1 MLAILYWPRN
11 AIRDGIIG
19 MQTATAAGYF
29 LSPQQSH
36 IWLLQQRAESQF
48 SCQVAVQIT
57 GKLDVARLELSLAE
71 LVARHEMLRTVFR
84 RQAGMKTPF
93 QVIQDAAEPK
103 LLISQ
108 DIVTADALMAE
119 HAAVPFD
126 LEHGPILRAALATT
140 ADKQHLLALAL
151 PALCADSAT
160 LSALV
165 TELVGIYANPAAER
179 PEEALRY
186 VQFAQWQGELLQD
199 TEDEAAVE
207 GRKFWAE
214 RAESGEQKIELP
226 QERTSETPGSTGVLE
241 LPVSDAMLAQIQS
254 VALAADGSTRD
265 VLLAAWQA
273 LLMRLT
279 GRSRLAVGVTLAG
292 REYEELAEAIGP
304 IAKVMPIHARFEGNP
319 TFLEAVGQAKAAV
332 EEAAGSQ
339 EYFDPA
345 MGFVEDA
352 PIAFSFTAFGEPV
365 VAAGLQLQVV
375 AEHSLMGGSKLAL
388 HCEEGD
394 GRLKLRF
401 TFDSSRYERGVVDQF
416 AAYFVTLLSAAV
428 ADPKLLVAR
437 LPLLDEAAI
446 ARQAYEWNATQ
457 AEYPQRTM
465 HSLIEDQVARTP
477 DRMAL
482 RCEDRSLSYAE
493 MNRRANQ
500 LAHHLRGM
508 GVGAGSLVGLCVDR
522 SENMIVA
529 VLAIHKAGGAYVP
542 LSADFPKAR
551 LAQQLAGA
559 VILITE
565 QALKDSMPDQFG
577 DAVAG
582 PVICLDT
589 DAATWA
595 SAPETNLVDLAT
607 PDDLAYV
614 IYTSGSTGMP
624 KGVGVRHRNLVNYTW
639 AIAGQLKLADVPDGL
654 QFATVST
661 LLADLGNTCIYPSLV
676 SGGGL
681 HVIPYEV
688 GTDSAAMAEY
698 QSKYP
703 VDVLKIVPSHLR
715 ALLQS
720 PDRTKVLPRKYL
732 ITGGE
737 ALTTSLVAEIAAC
750 GAGCALI
757 NHYGPTETTVGSL
770 TQPLS
775 ALGHTPKLTIPIG
788 RPIAN
793 TQVYVLDPVLQ
804 LVPEGVTGELFIS
817 GAGVSAGY
825 VGQPR
830 LTEERFIA
838 NPFVAGA
845 TMYRT
850 GDLARYVP
858 GTGGAIEFLGRAD
871 DQVKVRGFRIELG
884 EIEAAMLKL
893 PGVRQAVVLAHQESV
908 DLDKQLVAYAIAN
921 AGDVV
926 TGEQL
931 RERLRRLL
939 PEYMVPV
946 KVILLEKLPLT
957 LNGKIDRKALP
968 DANAVSFQRPYIP
981 PSTPTER
988 GIATIWEEVLRRQN
1002 VSADANFFE
1011 LGGHSLTATQVVSR
1025 IRQQFSISLALRTL
1039 FECPVLTALAAA
1051 VDAAGP
1057 ASVAA
1062 AAPIRRA
1069 SREAYRVPIE

>member
-1 MLAILYWPRN
+1 
-11 AIRDGIIG
+11 
-19 MQTATAAGYF
+19 MQTPTTAGYF

-48 SCQVAVQIT
+48 SCQIAVQIQ
-57 GKLDVARLELSLAE
+57 GKLDVARLESSLAE

-93 QVIQDAAEPK
+93 QVILEESAPK
-103 LLISQ
+103 WVISQ
-108 DIVTADALMAE
+108 AVAAPEALLAE
-119 HAAVPFD
+119 QAAVPFD
-126 LEHGPILRAALATT
+126 LELGPVLRAALCPTG
-140 ADKQHLLALAL
+140 DEQHLLALTL
-151 PALCADSAT
+151 PALCADNAT

-165 TELVGIYANPAAER
+165 AELFRIYGNPAAER

-214 RAESGEQKIELP
+214 RAESGEQKVELP
-226 QERTSETPGSTGVLE
+226 RETASETPGNVGVVA
-241 LPVSDAMLAQIQS
+241 VSVSETIVGQIQS
-254 VALAADGSTRD
+254 VVSAAGGSTSD

-273 LLMRLT
+273 LLARLT
-279 GRSRLAVGVTLAG
+279 GRSRLAVGVTMAG

-304 IAKVMPIHARFEGNP
+304 IAKVMPIHTRFEGNP
-319 TFLEAVGQAKAAV
+319 TFLETVDQAKAAV
-332 EEAAGSQ
+332 EEAAGLQ

-345 MGFVEDA
+345 TGFVDDA
-352 PIAFSFTAFGEPV
+352 PIAFSFTAFPGPTI
-365 VAAGLQLQVV
+365 AAGLKLQVV
-375 AEHSLMGGSKLAL
+375 GEQSQIGGSKLAL
-388 HCEEGD
+388 HCEEAG
-394 GRLKLRF
+394 GKLELRF
-401 TFDSSRYERGVVDQF
+401 TFDSARYEQGVVEQF
-416 AAYFVTLLSAAV
+416 AMYFVTFLRAAV
-428 ADPKLLVAR
+428 EEPKLQVAR
-437 LPLLDEAAI
+437 LPLLDEAAVL
-446 ARQAYEWNATQ
+446 RQVYEWNATE
-457 AEYPQRTM
+457 AEYPLRTM

-477 DRMAL
+477 DRIAL
-482 RCEDRSLSYAE
+482 RCEDRSLSYTE

-508 GVGAGSLVGLCVDR
+508 GVGTGSLVGLCVER
-522 SENMIVA
+522 SESMIVA

-559 VILITE
+559 VLLITE
-565 QALKDSMPDQFG
+565 QALKERMPDRFG
-577 DAVAG
+577 SAATG
-582 PVICLDT
+582 AVICLDS
-589 DAATWA
+589 DSAAWA
-595 SAPETNLVDLAT
+595 GGPETNLEDVAT
-607 PDDLAYV
+607 PEDLAYV

-639 AIAGQLKLADVPDGL
+639 AIAGQLKLAEIPDGL

-661 LLADLGNTCIYPSLV
+661 LLADLGNTCIYPALV

-720 PDRTKVLPRKYL
+720 PDRAKVLPRKYL

-737 ALTTSLVAEIAAC
+737 ALTTSLVAEIEAC
-750 GAGCALI
+750 GTGCALI

-775 ALGHTPKLTIPIG
+775 TLGHTPKLTIPIG

-793 TQVYVLDPVLQ
+793 TQVYVLDSLLQ
-804 LVPEGVTGELFIS
+804 VVPEGVTGELYIS

-825 VGQPR
+825 VGQSK
-830 LTEERFIA
+830 LTSERFLA
-838 NPFVAGA
+838 NPFVSGA
-845 TMYRT
+845 IMYRT

-858 GTGGAIEFLGRAD
+858 GSGGAIEFLGRAD

-893 PGVRQAVVLAHQESV
+893 PSVRQAVVLARQEGDDS
-908 DLDKQLVAYAIAN
+908 DKQLVAYAVATV
-921 AGDVV
+921 GDLV
-926 TGEQL
+926 TGEHLREQL
-931 RERLRRLL
+931 RHVL
-939 PEYMVPV
+939 PDYMVPT
-946 KVILLEKLPLT
+946 KLILLEKLPLT
-957 LNGKIDRKALP
+957 PNGKIDRKALP
-968 DANAVSFQRPYIP
+968 DADAVSLQRPYIA

-1025 IRQQFSISLALRTL
+1025 IRQQFSINLALRTL
-1039 FECPVLTALAAA
+1039 FESPVLTALAAA

-1057 ASVAA
+1057 ASVGA

-1069 SREAYRVPIE
+1069 AREAYRVPTE

>member
-1 MLAILYWPRN
+1 MI
-11 AIRDGIIG
+11 D
-19 MQTATAAGYF
+19 MQTPTTAGYF

-36 IWLLQQRAESQF
+36 IWLLQQRAESQL
-48 SCQVAVQIT
+48 SCQVAVQID
-57 GKLDVARLELSLAE
+57 GRLEVARLEVSLAE

-93 QVIQDAAEPK
+93 QVILEASAPK
-103 LLISQ
+103 WV
-108 DIVTADALMAE
+108 IVQGIVSLEAVLADQS
-119 HAAVPFD
+119 AVPFD
-126 LEHGPILRAALATT
+126 LEMGPVLRAALCVAG
-140 ADKQHLLALAL
+140 DDQHLLVLTL
-151 PALCADSAT
+151 PTLCADSAT
-160 LSALV
+160 LSTLL
-165 TELVGIYANPAAER
+165 TELFCIYSNPSGER

-186 VQFAQWQGELLQD
+186 AQFAQWQGELLQD
-199 TEDEAAVE
+199 AEDEAAIE

-214 RAESGEQKIELP
+214 RTESGEQKIELP
-226 QERTSETPGSTGVLE
+226 QETTSETPGSAGVVA
-241 LPVSDAMLAQIQS
+241 VSLSQVILGQIHS
-254 VALAADGSTRD
+254 VAAEADGLTRD
-265 VLLAAWQA
+265 VLLAAWQS
-273 LLMRLT
+273 LLMRLS
-279 GRSRLAVGVTLAG
+279 GRSRLAVGVTMAG
-292 REYEELAEAIGP
+292 REYEELAEVIGP
-304 IAKVMPIHARFEGNP
+304 IAKVMPIHTRFEGNP
-319 TFLEAVGQAKAAV
+319 TFLEAVKQVKATV

-345 MGFVEDA
+345 TGFVEDA
-352 PIAFSFTAFGEPV
+352 PIVFSCTALAGPR
-365 VAAGLQLQVV
+365 VAAGLNLQDVG
-375 AEHSLMGGSKLAL
+375 EKSQIGGSKLAL

-394 GRLKLRF
+394 GKLELRF
-401 TFDSSRYERGVVDQF
+401 TFDSSRYERGVVEQF
-416 AAYFVTLLSAAV
+416 ATYFVTLLHAAV
-428 ADPKLLVAR
+428 AEPRLLVAR
-437 LPLLDEAAI
+437 LPLLDEAGV
-446 ARQAYEWNATQ
+446 ARQVYEWNATD
-457 AEYPQRTM
+457 ADYPQRTM
-465 HSLIEDQVARTP
+465 HSLIEEQVARTP

-500 LAHHLRGM
+500 LAHHLREM
-508 GVGAGSLVGLCVDR
+508 GIGAGSLVGLCLER
-522 SENMIVA
+522 SESMIVA

-542 LSADFPKAR
+542 LSGDFPKAR

-559 VILITE
+559 ALLITE
-565 QALKDSMPDQFG
+565 LSLKGSMPDQFG
-577 DAVAG
+577 EAAAG
-582 PVICLDT
+582 PVICLDM
-589 DAATWA
+589 DAAAWA
-595 SAPETNLVDLAT
+595 NAPETNLEDVAT

-639 AIAGQLKLADVPDGL
+639 AISGQLRLAEIPEGL

-681 HVIPYEV
+681 HVIPYGL
-688 GTDSAAMAEY
+688 GTDSEAMAEY
-698 QSKYP
+698 QSKYR

-720 PDRTKVLPRKYL
+720 PDRAKVLPQKYL

-737 ALTTSLVAEIAAC
+737 ALTTSLVAEIDAC
-750 GAGCALI
+750 GVGCALI

-775 ALGHTPKLTIPIG
+775 SLEHTSKLAIPIG

-793 TQVYVLDPVLQ
+793 TQVYVLDALLQ
-804 LVPEGVTGELFIS
+804 VVPEGVTGELYIS

-825 VGQPR
+825 VGQPK
-830 LTEERFIA
+830 LTAERFIA
-838 NPFVAGA
+838 NPFISGA

-858 GTGGAIEFLGRAD
+858 GSGGAIEFLGRAD

-884 EIEAAMLKL
+884 EVEAAIAKL
-893 PGVRQAVVLAHQESV
+893 PGVRQAVVLAREEGGGSE
-908 DLDKQLVAYAIAN
+908 KQLVAYAIAN

-926 TGEQL
+926 TGERLREQL
-931 RERLRRLL
+931 RQVL
-939 PEYMVPV
+939 PDYMVPT
-946 KVILLEKLPLT
+946 KLILLEKLPLT
-957 LNGKIDRKALP
+957 ANGKVDRKALP
-968 DANAVSFQRPYIP
+968 DANAISFQRPYVA

-988 GIATIWEEVLRRQN
+988 GIASIWEEVLRRQK

-1039 FECPVLTALAAA
+1039 FESPVLTELAAA

-1062 AAPIRRA
+1062 VAPIRRA
-1069 SREAYRVPIE
+1069 AREAYRVPTE

>member
-1 MLAILYWPRN
+1 
-11 AIRDGIIG
+11 
-19 MQTATAAGYF
+19 MQTPTTAGYF

-36 IWLLQQRAESQF
+36 QWLLQQRTERQFMSQIAAE
-48 SCQVAVQIT
+48 IT
-57 GKLDVARLELSLAE
+57 GALDVARLEVSLAE

-93 QVIQDAAEPK
+93 QVILGALEPK
-103 LLISQ
+103 WIISQ
-108 DIVTADALMAE
+108 QHVTADALLADQ
-119 HAAVPFD
+119 AAAPFD
-126 LEHGPILRAALATT
+126 LELGPVLRAALSVAGSG
-140 ADKQHLLALAL
+140 QHLLVLTL
-151 PALCADSAT
+151 PALCADHAT
-160 LSALV
+160 LSALMA
-165 TELVGIYANPAAER
+165 ELFAIYGNPAAER

-199 TEDEAAVE
+199 TEDQAAVE
-207 GRKFWAE
+207 GRKFWSD
-214 RAESGEQKIELP
+214 RAESGEQKVELP
-226 QERTSETPGSTGVLE
+226 QETASETPGISGT
-241 LPVSDAMLAQIQS
+241 VSVSVSASILGQIQS
-254 VALAADGSTRD
+254 VATAADGSTSD
-265 VLLAAWQA
+265 VLLAAWQT
-273 LLMRLT
+273 LLTRLT
-279 GRSRLAVGVTLAG
+279 GRSRLAVGVTMAG
-292 REYEELAEAIGP
+292 REYEELAEVIGP

-319 TFLEAVGQAKAAV
+319 TFLEAVQQAKAAV

-339 EYFDPA
+339 EYFDPTT
-345 MGFVEDA
+345 GFLEDA
-352 PIAFSFTAFGEPV
+352 AIAFSYTTLGGV
-365 VAAGLQLQVV
+365 KVAAGLTFRVV
-375 AEHSLMGGSKLAL
+375 GEQIDIAGSKLAL
-388 HCEEGD
+388 QCEEED
-394 GRLKLRF
+394 GKLELRF
-401 TFDSSRYERGVVDQF
+401 VFDSSRYERGVVEQY
-416 AAYFVTLLSAAV
+416 AQYFVTLLGAAV
-428 ADPKLLVAR
+428 AEPKLLVAR
-437 LPLLDEAAI
+437 LPLLDDAALT
-446 ARQAYEWNATQ
+446 RQVRAWNATE

-465 HSLIEDQVARTP
+465 HSLIEEQVARTP

-493 MNRRANQ
+493 MNKRANQ
-500 LAHHLRGM
+500 LAHHLRAL
-508 GVGAGSLVGLCVDR
+508 GVSAGSLVGLCVER

-559 VILITE
+559 VLLITE
-565 QALKDSMPDQFG
+565 QALKQSMPDKFG
-577 DAVAG
+577 EAAAG
-582 PVICLDT
+582 PVICLDS
-589 DAATWA
+589 DAAAWA
-595 SAPETNLVDLAT
+595 GAPETNLEDVAT

-639 AIAGQLKLADVPDGL
+639 AITGQLKLSEVPEGL

-720 PDRTKVLPRKYL
+720 PDRAKVLPRKYL

-737 ALTTSLVAEIAAC
+737 ALTTSLVAEIEDC
-750 GAGCALI
+750 GTGCALI

-770 TQPLS
+770 TLPLS

-793 TQVYVLDPVLQ
+793 TQVYVLDSLLQ
-804 LVPEGVTGELFIS
+804 VVPEGVTGELYIS

-825 VGQPR
+825 VGQPK
-830 LTEERFIA
+830 LTAERFVA
-838 NPFVAGA
+838 NPFVGGA

-850 GDLARYVP
+850 GDLARYVS
-858 GTGGAIEFLGRAD
+858 GTSGAIEFLGRAD

-884 EIEAAMLKL
+884 EIEAALLKL
-893 PGVRQAVVLAHQESV
+893 SGVREAVVLAREDSAGS
-908 DLDKQLVAYAIAN
+908 DKQLVAYAVAN
-921 AGDVV
+921 AGDAV

-931 RERLRRLL
+931 REQLRQAL
-939 PEYMVPV
+939 PDYMVPT

-957 LNGKIDRKALP
+957 PNGKIDRKALP
-968 DANAVSFQRPYIP
+968 DANAVSFERPYVA
-981 PSTPTER
+981 PSTPTEV
-988 GIATIWEEVLRRQN
+988 GIATIWAEVLHRQN

-1039 FECPVLTALAAA
+1039 FESPVLSALAAA

-1057 ASVAA
+1057 ASVAV

-1069 SREAYRVPIE
+1069 AREAYRVPAE